1 MKELTPE
8 KYRCGLGNCPSV
20 YLEEDGKHV
29 VVIGKFVRPGELVE
43 RIGPDEGAIR
53 IEHELLID
61 ALQRSK

>member
-1 MKELTPE
+1 
-8 KYRCGLGNCPSV
+8 
-20 YLEEDGKHV
+20 
-29 VVIGKFVRPGELVE
+29 VE